1 MRKEEEEE
9 GEEEEKEEK
18 TGTLAAYLLAGRL
31 TPAANVEVHASKHNV
46 PSR

>member
-1 MRKEEEEE
+1 MRKEEEEKE
-9 GEEEEKEEK
+9 EEK